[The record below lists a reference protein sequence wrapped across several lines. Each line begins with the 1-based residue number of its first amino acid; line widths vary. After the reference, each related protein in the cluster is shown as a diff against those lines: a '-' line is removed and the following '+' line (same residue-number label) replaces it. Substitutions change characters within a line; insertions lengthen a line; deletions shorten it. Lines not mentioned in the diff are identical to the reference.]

1 MKNVLFVIPFLGKT
15 GAERVVYNLVN
26 NIDRSKYTPF
36 IVLYAQDDH
45 RNSLLKELNKNVT
58 VEYLNVR
65 GRARYN
71 FHRILFGLKSICQKH
86 RIDTLL
92 ISDGT
97 ANAFVS
103 PFLFLFGHKI
113 KKIARESNLPSL
125 YEKNKIA
132 KVLYSLC
139 YKNYDAIIAQ
149 SDDMFNDLTGKMGL
163 PEDKVIKIN
172 NPLDLKKIR
181 RDMLLISEF
190 ELPKNKINLLTIG
203 RLTYQKGFDI
213 LLKAFSSINYNNYHL
228 TIVGNGEDRAKLHAL
243 AEQYSLNNN
252 VTFIEEVDNPYSLM
266 KQADIFISCSRWE
279 GYPNVV
285 IEALACGI
293 PVLANNYPGGIGE
306 IINNGINGIV
316 CDISCQ
322 LESALESISQ
332 LSPVIFDEE
341 PINNI
346 FRMYEGIY

>member
-71 FHRILFGLKSICQKH
+71 FHRILFGLRSICQKH

-113 KKIARESNLPSL
+113 KKLLENQIFLVYMKRIKSLKYYIAFAT
-125 YEKNKIA
+125 KI
-132 KVLYSLC
+132 
-139 YKNYDAIIAQ
+139 
-149 SDDMFNDLTGKMGL
+149 M
-163 PEDKVIKIN
+163 
-172 NPLDLKKIR
+172 
-181 RDMLLISEF
+181 MLS
-190 ELPKNKINLLTIG
+190 
-203 RLTYQKGFDI
+203 
-213 LLKAFSSINYNNYHL
+213 
-228 TIVGNGEDRAKLHAL
+228 
-243 AEQYSLNNN
+243 
-252 VTFIEEVDNPYSLM
+252 
-266 KQADIFISCSRWE
+266 
-279 GYPNVV
+279 
-285 IEALACGI
+285 
-293 PVLANNYPGGIGE
+293 
-306 IINNGINGIV
+306 
-316 CDISCQ
+316 
-322 LESALESISQ
+322 
-332 LSPVIFDEE
+332 
-341 PINNI
+341 
-346 FRMYEGIY
+346 